1 MRIGVDGNLLCG
13 KKTGMGIVAASI
25 LKNLELDDAEIAI
38 FVPGKLDTELTEI
51 FKEKNFEIVNC
62 SSANY
67 FKWEQLVLPKA
78 VKKYNIDVLWC
89 PYNTAPLKVS
99 CPTVVT
105 VHDVIYMSLKLK
117 EASSLYKKAGL
128 IYRRTVVPQAV
139 KRAKEIVTISN
150 YAKKDICESFPV
162 AKDKIQVIYNSTDF
176 EVCRLNPDE
185 EHFFFKKHKIEK
197 PYILGFGSLESR
209 KNSMGLIKAYKR
221 LNQELRDKYQLVLFG
236 FRGYKESKEYAY
248 IKENKITNIIVLE
261 YVSDEEKNSLY
272 KNSIMF
278 VFPTF
283 SEGFGI
289 PILEAYVNG
298 TPVITSNV
306 TSLPEVAGNAAVL
319 IDPHNTDEICVE
331 TERLLMNED
340 KRSDLID
347 KGKRQLDKF
356 DWKKSAKEMYGIL
369 KEAGGIE
376 E

>member
-25 LKNLELDDAEIAI
+25 LKNLELDDAAITI
-38 FVPGKLDTELTEI
+38 FVPGNIDTELAEV
-51 FKEKNFEIVNC
+51 FRKKNFEIVNC
-62 SSANY
+62 GSANY
-67 FKWEQLVLPKA
+67 FKWEQLVLPKV

-89 PYNTAPLKVS
+89 PYNTAPLNVS

-128 IYRRTVVPQAV
+128 IYRRTVVPLAI
-139 KRAKEIVTISN
+139 KKAEEIVTISN
-150 YAKKDICESFPV
+150 YAKKDICKCFPLTR
-162 AKDKIQVIYNSTDF
+162 DKIRIVYNSTDF
-176 EVCRLNPDE
+176 EVSSLPPTE
-185 EHFFFKKHKIEK
+185 EQVFFEKHKIEK

-221 LNQELRDKYQLVLFG
+221 LNQKLRDKYQLVLFG
-236 FRGYKESKEYAY
+236 FRGYEESKEYAY
-248 IKENKITNIIVLE
+248 IKENEIANIIVLE

-272 KNSIMF
+272 KNSTMF

-331 TERLLMNED
+331 IERLLMDKD
-340 KRSDLID
+340 KRNDLMD

-356 DWKKSAKEMYGIL
+356 DWKKSAKEMYSIL
-369 KEAGGIE
+369 KKAGSK
-376 E
+376 